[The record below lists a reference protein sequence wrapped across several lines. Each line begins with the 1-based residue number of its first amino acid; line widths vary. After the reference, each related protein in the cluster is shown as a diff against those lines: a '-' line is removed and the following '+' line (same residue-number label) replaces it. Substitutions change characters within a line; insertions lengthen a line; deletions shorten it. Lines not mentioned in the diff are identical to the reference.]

1 MQTFILKLPAAEVVH
16 LLRAETKAAY
26 GAPELDTA
34 AEKEY
39 VIEEDFDRS
48 AYGLRDGE
56 EFDLA
61 TSMATLTI
69 EPRVESGYWILE
81 TIVERALGPVRTSQE
96 DELARTELTLDEFAA
111 ELRSPG
117 RKRVNVRLSVQTP
130 GVRQDFDR
138 WLGEMRAR
146 HPWKAETERLRA
158 SITADTTDTASRSY
172 RAREAVAVFS
182 DPDALE
188 AAVDALEVSGFDR
201 AAISVLAT
209 GAKAKEH
216 VDRFYGTV
224 RAAEDSGR
232 VSREAFVSRDA
243 RTEGEAVVV
252 GIPLYIGGFAGAAA
266 VAAAGGALALAVAAT
281 IGGAAAGAGLGALLA
296 AAMARHHTARVEEQ
310 LHQGGLALWV
320 SVPDADAEKRAR
332 AVLDKMGAGDIHV
345 HEIEREWSLSD
356 IPFATAQP
364 DPFLLE
370 RDRVLPR
377 SRASLPTSE

>member
-1 MQTFILKLPAAEVVH
+1 MKTFILRLPAAEVVH

-39 VIEEDFDRS
+39 IIEEDFDRS
-48 AYGLRDGE
+48 AYGIHDGE
-56 EFDLA
+56 EFDLV
-61 TSMATLTI
+61 TSIATLTI

-81 TIVERALGPVRTSQE
+81 AVIERALGPLRTSQE
-96 DELARTELTLDEFAA
+96 DELTRRELTLDEFAA

-117 RKRVNVRLSVQTP
+117 RKRVSVRLSVQTP

-146 HPWKAETERLRA
+146 HPWKAETELMQA
-158 SITADTTDTASRSY
+158 STAADATYSASRTY
-172 RAREAVAVFS
+172 RAREAVGVFS

-201 AAISVLAT
+201 AAVSVLAT

-216 VDRFYGTV
+216 VDRFYRTV
-224 RAAEDSGR
+224 SEAEDSGS
-232 VSREAFVSRDA
+232 VSREALVSRDS

-252 GIPLYIGGFAGAAA
+252 GIPLYVGGFAGAAA
-266 VAAAGGALALAVAAT
+266 VAAAGGALALAVATT
-281 IGGAAAGAGLGALLA
+281 IAGTAGGAGLGALLA
-296 AAMARHHTARVEEQ
+296 AAIARHHTARVQTQ
-310 LHQGGLALWV
+310 LHKGGLVLWV
-320 SVPDADAEKRAR
+320 AVPDADAEKRAL
-332 AVLDKMGAGDIHV
+332 AVLDKMGARDIHV
-345 HEIEREWSLSD
+345 HEIKREWSLSD
-356 IPFATAQP
+356 IPFATTQP
-364 DPFLLE
+364 DPFLE
-370 RDRVLPR
+370 NDRALLR